1 MVAGTAQA
9 QSSVTVYGILDM
21 GVTERK
27 DDVAGTVTKNK
38 TTAEGGAYTT
48 QRLGVRGDEDLGGGL
63 KASFN
68 FELGLGANGGTGNRI
83 RGAGAGATA
92 ASTTVANT
100 NDYKADQSMSDTVI
114 RQQNVGLAGG
124 FGSVRV
130 GRMTTLADVV
140 YGIGDVGGGNNF
152 QGRTYSTAGVN
163 NVSARSDR
171 LIEYV
176 SPSFNGITIGLQYG
190 QASSAAATTGK
201 GEETGAMI
209 RYAAGP
215 LVLAAATQNHKDT
228 IASVTQ
234 RDASV
239 TLLAGSYNF
248 GAAQAFVNYQD
259 GEVKNDYGT
268 ATTPFQDT
276 PISTAAFQAG
286 ALAERK
292 ATEIGVAIPMG
303 KWRLAAS
310 YYDGENNSRT
320 TSSGALTQR
329 DVSGYQLAGLYSL
342 SKRTTVYAVYG
353 YGESKPTSG
362 AKSDITDMGVGIRHS
377 F

>member
-1 MVAGTAQA
+1 
-9 QSSVTVYGILDM
+9 
-21 GVTERK
+21 
-27 DDVAGTVTKNK
+27 
-38 TTAEGGAYTT
+38 
-48 QRLGVRGDEDLGGGL
+48 L

-68 FELGLGANGGTGNRI
+68 FELGLGSNGGTGNRI
-83 RGAGAGATA
+83 RAAGAGGTA

-114 RQQNVGLAGG
+114 RQQNVGLAGN

-152 QGRTYSTAGVN
+152 QGRTYSTTGAN
-163 NVSARSDR
+163 SVSARSDR
-171 LIEYV
+171 LVEYV
-176 SPSFNGITIGLQYG
+176 SPTFNGITVGLQYG
-190 QASSAAATTGK
+190 QGSSAAATTNEGK
-201 GEETGAMI
+201 ETGAMI

-215 LVLAAATQNHKDT
+215 LVVAAATQNHKDT

-234 RDASV
+234 RDSS
-239 TLLAGSYNF
+239 TMLLAGSYNF
-248 GAAQAFVNYQD
+248 GAAQVFVNHQD
-259 GEVKNDYGT
+259 ADIKNDYAS

-286 ALAERK
+286 ALTERK
-292 ATEIGVAIPMG
+292 VTEIGVAVPMG

-310 YYDGENNSRT
+310 YYDGNNNSRT
-320 TSSGALTQR
+320 TSSGALTER
-329 DVSGYQLAGLYSL
+329 DISGYQLAGLYSL
-342 SKRTTVYAVYG
+342 SKRTNVYVVYG
-353 YGESKPTSG
+353 YGESKPTG
-362 AKSDITDMGVGIRHS
+362 AVQSDITDMGVGIRHS